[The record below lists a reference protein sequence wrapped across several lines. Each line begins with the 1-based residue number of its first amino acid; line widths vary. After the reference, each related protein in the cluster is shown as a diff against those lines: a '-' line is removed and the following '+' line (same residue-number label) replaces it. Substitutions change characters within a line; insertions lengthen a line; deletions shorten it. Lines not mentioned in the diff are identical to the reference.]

1 MTSNSST
8 TLPEVQQAILQLGGD
23 DTASFPLYVSHDA
36 PLPVLS
42 SARHVLVRV
51 LAVALN
57 HCDYKMATNFPT
69 PGGMA
74 GCDFCGE
81 VVAFGSTAAEEA
93 TYKLGA
99 RVCGAVF
106 PYGSLLDAD
115 DARASGGQQQQS
127 GSFAEYLTID
137 YDLVLRVPDSWSD
150 LDAAALGAVGWGTV
164 GLAMSDPE
172 ALALDG
178 FPSAPMTEGSPV
190 LVYGGATA
198 VGTMACQL
206 LKLSGHI
213 PIAVTSPASSEIAT
227 RFGALAT
234 AFYTESSCVS
244 EARKHAAETSDGE
257 PIRHALDIITSA
269 ESASNCFAALA
280 RTGGRYACLEGFSPE
295 WRSRRAVKVK
305 EVMGYEGLGH
315 TVRFGERGAEVVTY
329 ARKANPQ
336 LATLNR
342 RWLGEMQGLLDD
354 GSVRHHPFRDISMAA
369 ERGGWACAVLEGLK
383 LLQRGEV
390 RGTRLVVRVAN
401 L

>member
-1 MTSNSST
+1 M
-8 TLPEVQQAILQLGGD
+8 LPEVQQAILQLGGD
-23 DTASFPLYVSHDA
+23 NTTSLPFYVSHDA
-36 PLPVLS
+36 AFPVLS
-42 SARHVLVRV
+42 PARHVLVRV

-69 PGGMA
+69 PGGMT

-81 VVAFGSTAAEEA
+81 IVALGSNAAEEA
-93 TYKLGA
+93 PYKLGA

-106 PYGSLLDAD
+106 PYGSLLNAD
-115 DARASGGQQQQS
+115 DSRAGGGQRHQS
-127 GSFAEYLTID
+127 GSFAQYLTIE

-150 LDAAALGAVGWGTV
+150 LAAAALGAVGWGTV

-178 FPSAPMTEGSPV
+178 FPSAPTTEGSPV

-213 PIAVTSPASSEIAT
+213 PIAVTSPASSETAT
-227 RFGALAT
+227 PRFGALAT
-234 AFYTESSCVS
+234 ASYTEPSCAS
-244 EARKHAAETSDGE
+244 EARKHAAEATDGE

-269 ESASNCFAALA
+269 ESATNCFAALA

-315 TVRFGERGAEVVTY
+315 TVRFGEHGAGEVTY
-329 ARKANPQ
+329 ARQANPQ
-336 LATLNR
+336 LAALNR
-342 RWLGEMQGLLDD
+342 RWLGEMQGLLDA
-354 GSVRHHPFRDISMAA
+354 GFVRHHPFRDISMAD
-369 ERGGWACAVLEGLK
+369 ERGGWTCAVLEGLK
-383 LLQRGEV
+383 LLRQGEV
-390 RGTRLVVRVAN
+390 RGTRLVVRIAN